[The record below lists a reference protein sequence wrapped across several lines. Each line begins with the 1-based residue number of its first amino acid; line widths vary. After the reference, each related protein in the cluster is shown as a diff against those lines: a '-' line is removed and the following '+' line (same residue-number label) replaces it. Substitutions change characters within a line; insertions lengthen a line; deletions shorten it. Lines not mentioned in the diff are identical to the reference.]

1 MRESALISS
10 TCVSPVDLHYPSRS
24 RLVRRQVLPQRL
36 ADTPILR
43 LPLSF
48 PFVSFISHS
57 HLSHSSLL
65 PHLFP
70 SLSFTFEPFLH
81 AKCTTIFWSKGN
93 RTQPLP
99 SQPRPISMLLLP
111 AVAGLSQLR
120 SVQARYRALVA
131 TPRLPKLQT
140 IRENTAST
148 SVPTSQPQR
157 IQLG

>member
-1 MRESALISS
+1 MRLSCRSSLSFQVSARSATSTSSTSSRYPYPSSPSFVPLRIVLSRIRISRIALIHRSN
-10 TCVSPVDLHYPSRS
+10 S
-24 RLVRRQVLPQRL
+24 RLY
-36 ADTPILR
+36 
-43 LPLSF
+43 
-48 PFVSFISHS
+48 
-57 HLSHSSLL
+57 
-65 PHLFP
+65 
-70 SLSFTFEPFLH
+70 SFTFEPFLH

-99 SQPRPISMLLLP
+99 FKPRHISMLLLP

-120 SVQARYRALVA
+120 FVQVRYRALVA

-148 SVPTSQPQR
+148 SVPTSQPQG